1 MIANKRDAAIKENE
15 RNSAIAIWINVL
27 IAWIIV
33 LNALISD
40 VISDVINNLEARMMN
55 RLVAVANKISCI
67 SNK

>member
-55 RLVAVANKISCI
+55 RLVAVANKIYCI